1 MNPITQFGNAAIGW
15 SELAIRRPAWRSRFD
30 TTREGFFTALGIYF
44 TLVIIAIL
52 VQGIF
57 SGVPSIPELAF
68 GIVINGLPLAG
79 ALLAAWGTILSLQL
93 KVPLLAAMV
102 PITYVMIFLLA
113 AGIAI
118 SAISGGLAPIL
129 LGILAYLLYRGAR
142 EILGV
147 SVVFALAYAALSI
160 VLLVALPMSLYM
172 LFAPA
177 AGIAT

>member
-1 MNPITQFGNAAIGW
+1 M
-15 SELAIRRPAWRSRFD
+15 
-30 TTREGFFTALGIYF
+30 
-44 TLVIIAIL
+44 AIL

-93 KVPLLAAMV
+93 KVPLLGAMV
-102 PITYVMIFLLA
+102 PITYVMTFLLV
-113 AGIAI
+113 AGIAL
-118 SAISGGLAPIL
+118 SALGGGLAPIL
-129 LGILAYLLYRGAR
+129 LGILAYLLYRGGR

>member
-1 MNPITQFGNAAIGW
+1 MNPITQFTDAALGW
-15 SELAIRRPAWRSRFD
+15 FQLAMRRPDWRGQFD
-30 TTREGFFTALGIYF
+30 ATREGFFTALGIYF
-44 TLVIIAIL
+44 TLVMIAIL

-57 SGVPSIPELAF
+57 SGIPSIPDLAF

-93 KVPLLAAMV
+93 KVPMLEAMV
-102 PITYVMIFLLA
+102 PITYAMIFLLI

-129 LGILAYLLYRGAR
+129 LGILAYLLYRAAR

-147 SVVFALAYAALSI
+147 SVVFALAYAGLSI